1 MIFAY
6 GFADIFQQGILLGTS
21 QVTYTVTFF
30 LTLCIYYILKTWGL
44 CIVTVADLFREPTK
58 MTTCEAVPK
67 MPEFAF

>member
-6 GFADIFQQGILLGTS
+6 GFADKFQREILLETS

-30 LTLCIYYILKTWGL
+30 SYIVHILHFENLGL
-44 CIVTVADLFREPTK
+44 CIMTVADLFREPTK
-58 MTTCEAVPK
+58 MTTCETVPK

>member
-30 LTLCIYYILKTWGL
+30 YIVHLSHFENLGL

-58 MTTCEAVPK
+58 MTTCETVPK

>member
-30 LTLCIYYILKTWGL
+30 YIVHLLHFENLGL

-58 MTTCEAVPK
+58 MTTCETVPK